1 MQSAIL
7 TNKTVL
13 LNLVIFLSIGYF
25 VSFISFHKITPC
37 YVIYIMSIIEL
48 IISHGILTG
57 FDIPLKK
64 GTAKMPFVG
73 SNGEA
78 HYGK

>member
-1 MQSAIL
+1 
-7 TNKTVL
+7 
-13 LNLVIFLSIGYF
+13 
-25 VSFISFHKITPC
+25 
-37 YVIYIMSIIEL
+37 MSIIEL